1 MLAYQL
7 RLIPRQTSGIAITTQ
22 APQIKL
28 NDRDKDI
35 VTATQNPIKGTL
47 HTISDTV
54 VAMLACHKNDYSPFK
69 KLQ

>member
-7 RLIPRQTSGIAITTQ
+7 RLIPRQTSGMAITTQ

-47 HTISDTV
+47 PYNQRHSSRYASV
-54 VAMLACHKNDYSPFK
+54 PQK
-69 KLQ
+69 